1 MSPKLASCSSSAR
14 RQTERRN
21 PERNRKSRLWLGN
34 APSLRVRCCARP
46 HRSSP
51 PVGSARL
58 PETSDSTGMENVC
71 DNLSCMVSARTH
83 THTHTHVFCVPGSF
97 LQLISLHLLAV
108 DAANVLFTAFP
119 YPSVLCLIPELYFR
133 QKTNYFTCELVLNIS
148 HVCQTG
154 NRSVEV
160 IQELFYTRN
169 SSDIILGVSSH
180 SHPGIANMFPK
191 CPDDPRRSQHV
202 SQRAVSCVHVCLC
215 QSERE
220 SFHGW
225 ASFRG

>member
-1 MSPKLASCSSSAR
+1 METLRLCVCAAALVPIAPLPPSGRPACRKRPILQEWKMCVIMCPAWSAH
-14 RQTERRN
+14 
-21 PERNRKSRLWLGN
+21 G
-34 APSLRVRCCARP
+34 
-46 HRSSP
+46 
-51 PVGSARL
+51 
-58 PETSDSTGMENVC
+58 
-71 DNLSCMVSARTH
+71 H

-133 QKTNYFTCELVLNIS
+133 QKINYFTCELVLNIS

-160 IQELFYTRN
+160 IQELFYTKN

-202 SQRAVSCVHVCLC
+202 SQRAVSCVHVFVP
-215 QSERE
+215 ERKRKF
-220 SFHGW
+220 SRLGVV
-225 ASFRG
+225 